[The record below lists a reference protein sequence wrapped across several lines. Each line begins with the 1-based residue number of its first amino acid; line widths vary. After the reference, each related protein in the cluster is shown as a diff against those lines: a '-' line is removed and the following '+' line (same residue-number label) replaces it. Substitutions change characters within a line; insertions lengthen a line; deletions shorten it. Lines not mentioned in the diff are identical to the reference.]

1 MKRTLFLNAK
11 LKGAAGVTDLLVEDG
26 VFSEIAPGLGARY
39 PEAERVD
46 LGGKLTLPPYVEPHI
61 HLNVYTA
68 REPGAK
74 NHSGTL
80 FEGIQRWS
88 ETKGGM
94 SGEEIKRRA
103 RIALRKQILSGI
115 QYVRTHV
122 DVTDPN
128 LTGLKAMLE
137 LREEVSDLVTMQII
151 AFPQEGMYSFPGG
164 DRLVEEALKMGADV
178 VGAIPHFEFTR
189 EFGLRSVKRA
199 VELAVKYGKLVDI
212 HCDETDDEQSRF
224 LEELA
229 AQAYLGGIGEL
240 TTASHT
246 CAMASYN
253 NAYTAKLFKLLKLA
267 KLNFI
272 SCPTENMHLQGRCD
286 SYPKRRGV
294 TRVPEL
300 LAEGLNVCFAQDSIS
315 DPWYPLGS
323 GNLMNILDAGLHACQ
338 LTSIEQIYG
347 ALDLITVNGAKTLH
361 IQDAYGIAPGRDANF
376 IVLNAA
382 DEFDAVCERA
392 SVACS
397 VRGENSSSAVRA
409 GRNRPGLLRE
419 EPLFS
424 IGRARMLLKSSC
436 RTNASSKS
444 LASSPLIVLR
454 R

>member
-1 MKRTLFLNAK
+1 M
-11 LKGAAGVTDLLVEDG
+11 
-26 VFSEIAPGLGARY
+26 
-39 PEAERVD
+39 
-46 LGGKLTLPPYVEPHI
+46 
-61 HLNVYTA
+61 
-68 REPGAK
+68 
-74 NHSGTL
+74 
-80 FEGIQRWS
+80 
-88 ETKGGM
+88 
-94 SGEEIKRRA
+94 
-103 RIALRKQILSGI
+103 
-115 QYVRTHV
+115 

-199 VELAVKYGKLVDI
+199 VELAIKYGKLVDI

-376 IVLNAA
+376 IVLNAT

-397 VRGENSSSAVRA
+397 VRGGEFLFRRFEQVETDR
-409 GRNRPGLLRE
+409 GFLRE
-419 EPLFS
+419 EPLFFDEFR
-424 IGRARMLLKSSC
+424 GKDAVEEFVPDKR
-436 RTNASSKS
+436 
-444 LASSPLIVLR
+444 IV
-454 R
+454 

>member
-1 MKRTLFLNAK
+1 MLIKNIFVENGTEAVDIRVADGKFEK
-11 LKGAAGVTDLLVEDG
+11 IAANL
-26 VFSEIAPGLGARY
+26 APNPG
-39 PEAERVD
+39 EEVVD
-46 LGGKLTLPPYVEPHI
+46 CTGCLAIPPFIEPHV
-61 HLNVYTA
+61 HLDTCLTA
-68 REPGAK
+68 GDPVW
-74 NHSGTL
+74 NMSGTL
-80 FEGIQRWS
+80 FEGIECWAKRKEKLSKQDVKDRA
-88 ETKGGM
+88 
-94 SGEEIKRRA
+94 RRA
-103 RIALRKQILSGI
+103 VQMQASNGVQF
-115 QYVRTHV
+115 VRTHV
-122 DVTDPN
+122 DVTDPT
-128 LTGLKAMLE
+128 LIAMEGMLE
-137 LREEVSDLVTMQII
+137 LKEELKGIVDIQIV
-151 AFPQEGMYSFPGG
+151 AFPQEGIMSYPNGEQLMENAV
-164 DRLVEEALKMGADV
+164 RMGADC

-199 VELAVKYGKLVDI
+199 VELAIKYGKLVDI

-376 IVLNAA
+376 IVLNAT

-397 VRGENSSSAVRA
+397 VRGGEFLFRRFEQVETDR
-409 GRNRPGLLRE
+409 GFLRE
-419 EPLFS
+419 EPLFFDEFR
-424 IGRARMLLKSSC
+424 GKDAVEEFVPDKR
-436 RTNASSKS
+436 
-444 LASSPLIVLR
+444 IV
-454 R
+454 